1 MDRVVGALG
10 RAVIDIMD
18 LTRRAG
24 RSEAKQASH
33 AVLGCCRA
41 DSLFT
46 LITLVSF
53 ITLAIVRPVAIY
65 SGNTGGNI
73 GMTATASD
81 VAPNEV
87 QGLKD
92 RLPTAAEIDSA
103 AHAATAIA
111 VAMEL
116 DGGLKISGENGDAV
130 HIAPAVGELII
141 ELLGHVSAGNMVTLV
156 PVSAMLTTQQAA
168 DIMNVSRPHLTKLLK
183 QGEIQ
188 FEEVGK
194 HRRVPLRALMEYR
207 ENKAKR
213 QEEAMRK
220 LSRLG
225 QEYDRA

>member
-1 MDRVVGALG
+1 
-10 RAVIDIMD
+10 
-18 LTRRAG
+18 
-24 RSEAKQASH
+24 
-33 AVLGCCRA
+33 
-41 DSLFT
+41 
-46 LITLVSF
+46 
-53 ITLAIVRPVAIY
+53 
-65 SGNTGGNI
+65 
-73 GMTATASD
+73 MTATTSD

-183 QGEIQ
+183 QGEIK

-194 HRRVPLRALMEYR
+194 HRRVPLLALMEYR

-213 QEEAMRK
+213 QEEAMQK